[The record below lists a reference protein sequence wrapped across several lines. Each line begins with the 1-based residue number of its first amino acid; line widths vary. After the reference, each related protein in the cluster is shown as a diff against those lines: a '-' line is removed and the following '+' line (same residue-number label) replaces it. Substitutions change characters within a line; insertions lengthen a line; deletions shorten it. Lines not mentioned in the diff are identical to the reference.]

1 MQISRLFKITYILL
15 QRETVTAR
23 ELAERFEVAMR
34 TIYRD
39 VELLSASGIPVYMER
54 GRGGGL
60 RLMDNFILDKTVLT
74 REEKAEVL
82 ASLAALTATGRE
94 EADRALKK
102 LASLF
107 GDSGSDW
114 IEVDFSGWSW
124 STDIKDR
131 FALLKNAV
139 LKRRVITFFYHGTR
153 GEGARTAEPLRLV
166 FRGQAWYVYA
176 YCRGREDYRF
186 FKLSR
191 MENVEMTTESFMRQ
205 APPSETPADVPPA
218 GETVFVRF
226 VADPAAAF
234 FVYDAYAP
242 DAIERRADGSL
253 LVSAA
258 MPRGDWLLPYFL
270 AYGRQV
276 EILEPLWLR
285 DEMRQ
290 TLGAMAA
297 RYCKK

>member
-1 MQISRLFKITYILL
+1 MQISRLFEITYILL
-15 QRETVTAR
+15 QRGTVTAR
-23 ELAERFEVAMR
+23 ELSERFEVAMR

-74 REEKAEVL
+74 RDEKAAVL
-82 ASLAALTATGRE
+82 SSLAGLTATGRD
-94 EADRALKK
+94 EADGALKK

-114 IEVDFSGWSW
+114 IEVDFSGWGW

-131 FALLKNAV
+131 FALLKDAV

-153 GEGARTAEPLRLV
+153 GGGAREAEPLRLV

-176 YCRGREDYRF
+176 YCRGREDFRF

-191 MENVEMTTESFMRQ
+191 MEAVEVTTESFTRQ
-205 APPSETPADVPPA
+205 APPNVTSAEAMPA

-226 VADPAAAF
+226 VADPAAAYLVF
-234 FVYDAYAP
+234 DAFAQ
-242 DAIERRADGSL
+242 DAIEKRPDGSL
-253 LVSAA
+253 LVSTAI
-258 MPRGDWLLPYFL
+258 PRGDWLLPYFL
-270 AYGRQV
+270 AFGRYV
-276 EILEPLWLR
+276 EILEPSWLR

-290 TLGAMAA
+290 TLSAMSA
-297 RYCKK
+297 RYCE